1 VSPTVRFINGAVFT
15 GLRARPWADS
25 VLLVGTRVGLVGSR
39 AEVTDFSP
47 NAVEVDLAGR
57 TLLPGLIDAHNHFLG
72 TGESLAL
79 IGLQD
84 FRPTSK
90 AALLDCVTAATAD
103 TAKGEV
109 ISLAGF
115 DPAKLT
121 DGSPTRW
128 DFDKVAPEHRVVA
141 YHVSGHGVL
150 VSSAVLA
157 DFGVDESTADP
168 PGGSFARDAAGR
180 LTGLCLDSAMQLVVP
195 SAVDIGAHGPNFHMR
210 ATADQLSGAVHRAQR
225 AFVAAGLTAVCDAQV
240 TSREMAAYQ
249 AVDASGQLMLRTVC
263 MPLSHQLAEFAAI
276 GVTGPFGG
284 DRLRLGHMKFY
295 ADGTLIG
302 HTALCREPYG
312 AGRNENG
319 YLFRNHEEFTAD
331 LIEAYRLGWR
341 VGIHTQGDEAIE
353 LVLGSLDAAD
363 SAHPRLDRRP
373 RIEHA
378 GLPTDQQIRR
388 MSKMGVITVNQP
400 SYLYEMGDQFL
411 ADFGERAHRLQPLR
425 SELDADV
432 RVVIS
437 SDSDVASYRPLQ
449 TIAAA
454 MERKTMTGT
463 SIGVDQALTLEE
475 ALLAHTVDA
484 AFAIGWED
492 EIGSLEPGK
501 AASATIVDGDL
512 RNTPPDEI
520 REMHIWSTVIDGD
533 VVHGEGWSPKA
544 AQRQG
549 QAC

>member
-1 VSPTVRFINGAVFT
+1 MSPTVGVRFVNGAVFT
-15 GLRARPWADS
+15 GVRARPWVDS
-25 VLLVGTRVGLVGSR
+25 LLMVGTRVALAGSR
-39 AEVTDFSP
+39 DEVTESSA

-57 TLLPGLIDAHNHFLG
+57 TLLAGLIDAHNHFLG
-72 TGESLAL
+72 TGESLSF

-84 FRPTSK
+84 IRPTSK
-90 AALLDCVTAATAD
+90 AALLDSVKAVVAD
-103 TAKGEV
+103 APKGDV
-109 ISLAGF
+109 IALAGF
-115 DPAKLT
+115 DPAKLI

-157 DFGVDESTADP
+157 DSGVDESTEDP
-168 PGGSFARDAAGR
+168 PGGSFGRDAAGR
-180 LTGLCLDSAMQLVVP
+180 LTGLCLDAAMQLVIP
-195 SAVDIGAHGPNFHMR
+195 TAVDIGAHGPNFHVR
-210 ATADQLSGAVHRAQR
+210 ATAEQLSQAVHRAQR

-249 AVDASGQLMLRTVC
+249 AVDLSGQLMLRTVC

-302 HTALCREPYG
+302 HTALCQEPYG
-312 AGRNENG
+312 PDRNENG
-319 YLFRNHEEFTAD
+319 YLFRGHEEFTKD

-341 VGIHTQGDEAIE
+341 VGVHVQGDDAIE
-353 LVLGSLDAAD
+353 LVLDALDAAD
-363 SAHPRLDRRP
+363 SMHPRLDRRP
-373 RIEHA
+373 RLEHA
-378 GLPTDQQIRR
+378 GLPSEQQIRR
-388 MSKMGVITVNQP
+388 MSKKGVITVSQP

-425 SELDADV
+425 TELDAGV

-437 SDSDVASYRPLQ
+437 SDSDVASYRPLH

-454 MERKTMTGT
+454 MERKTMTGAP
-463 SIGVDQALTLEE
+463 IGADQALTLEE
-475 ALLAHTVDA
+475 ALFAHTIDA

-501 AASATIVDGDL
+501 AATATILDGDL
-512 RNTPPDEI
+512 RNTSPEEL
-520 REMHIWSTVIDGD
+520 REMQVWSTVIDGD
-533 VVHGEGWSPKA
+533 VVHGNVW
-544 AQRQG
+544 
-549 QAC
+549 

>member
-1 VSPTVRFINGAVFT
+1 MPPTVRLINGAVFT

-25 VLLVGTRVGLVGSR
+25 LVLDGARVSLVGGRKELSD
-39 AEVTDFSP
+39 ASP
-47 NAVEVDLAGR
+47 GAVEVDLAGR

-72 TGESLAL
+72 TGESLTF

-84 FRPTSK
+84 IRPTSK
-90 AALLDCVTAATAD
+90 AALLDCVAAAAVD
-103 TAKGEV
+103 TPKDEV
-109 ISLAGF
+109 IALAGF

-128 DFDKVAPEHRVVA
+128 DFDKVAPAHRVVA

-150 VSSAVLA
+150 VSSAVLS
-157 DFGVDESTADP
+157 DFGVDESTTDP

-195 SAVDIGAHGPNFHMR
+195 SAVDIGAHGPNFHTR
-210 ATADQLSGAVHRAQR
+210 ATADQLTGAVHRAQQ
-225 AFVAAGLTAVCDAQV
+225 AFIEAGLTAVCDAQV

-249 AVDASGQLMLRTVC
+249 AVDASGQLRLRTVC
-263 MPLSHQLAEFAAI
+263 MPLSHQLADFAAV

-284 DRLRLGHMKFY
+284 DRLRIGHMKFY

-302 HTALCREPYG
+302 HTALCHEAYG
-312 AGRNENG
+312 AGSDENG
-319 YLFRNHEEFTAD
+319 YLFRNHEEFTTD

-341 VGIHTQGDEAIE
+341 VGIHVQGDAAIE
-353 LVLGSLDAAD
+353 LVLDAIEAAGA
-363 SAHPRLDRRP
+363 AHPRPDRRP
-373 RIEHA
+373 RLEHA
-378 GLPTDQQIRR
+378 GLPSDQQILR

-425 SELDADV
+425 NELHADV

-437 SDSDVASYRPLQ
+437 SDSDVASYRPLHS
-449 TIAAA
+449 IAAA
-454 MERKTMTGT
+454 IERKTMTGT
-463 SIGVDQALTLEE
+463 SIGGDQALTLDE
-475 ALLAHTVDA
+475 ALFAHTVDA

-501 AASATIVDGDL
+501 AASVTIVDGDL
-512 RNTPPDEI
+512 RNASPDEV
-520 REMHIWSTVIDGD
+520 REMEIWSTIIDGD
-533 VVHGEGWSPKA
+533 VVHGEDWSL
-544 AQRQG
+544 
-549 QAC
+549 